1 MQRTRCGTS
10 NRSRTTVRWRDKF
23 MRALAVPW
31 RRSSLMPHI
40 LTPRKCRQRVKCLP
54 TKQIK
59 LAGAQAAAVAVVC
72 ATHFFALQ
80 SDSAT
85 AQTSAPIST
94 TQAPGPAQQPASQV
108 TPLAVSAGVPP
119 TVTAKPLTA
128 PAPLSPTAASALAC
142 TAPAE
147 LAHFE
152 LPLPHTMRRLAES
165 QPLTIVAIGSS
176 STAGAGASSPAAT
189 YPSRLAA
196 ELRAR
201 FPGREITVLNRGVNG
216 EETTNMMAR
225 FSADV
230 LAAHP
235 QLVLWQI
242 GTNSV
247 LRDHPLSP
255 HAVQLHDGIDRLKA
269 AGADV
274 VLIDPQFAPAVLA
287 KSETPGMVEQIALA
301 AKEENVDLFQRF
313 AVMRNWHDVQHLSF
327 DAFVSPDRLH
337 MNDWSYAC
345 IAKLLG
351 IAIAETATRPI
362 AAAAVHPASISA
374 RPDVH

>member
-1 MQRTRCGTS
+1 
-10 NRSRTTVRWRDKF
+10 
-23 MRALAVPW
+23 
-31 RRSSLMPHI
+31 
-40 LTPRKCRQRVKCLP
+40 
-54 TKQIK
+54 
-59 LAGAQAAAVAVVC
+59 VV
-72 ATHFFALQ
+72 
-80 SDSAT
+80 
-85 AQTSAPIST
+85 
-94 TQAPGPAQQPASQV
+94 
-108 TPLAVSAGVPP
+108 
-119 TVTAKPLTA
+119 
-128 PAPLSPTAASALAC
+128 C

-147 LAHFE
+147 LARFE
-152 LPLPHTMRRLAES
+152 RPLLHTMRRLANG

-176 STAGAGASSPAAT
+176 STAGAGASSPDAT
-189 YPSRLAA
+189 YPSRLGV

-201 FPGREITVLNRGVNG
+201 FPGRDITVLNRGVNG

-225 FSADV
+225 FAADV
-230 LAAHP
+230 IAAHP

-255 HAVQLHDGIDRLKA
+255 HSVQLHDGIERLKA

-287 KSETPGMVEQIALA
+287 KSETQGMLEQIALA
-301 AKEENVDLFQRF
+301 AKQEDVDLFQRF
-313 AVMRNWHDVQHLSF
+313 AVMRNWHDAQHLSF

-351 IAIAETATRPI
+351 KAIAEAATRPV
-362 AAAAVHPASISA
+362 AAAAVHPAMISA
-374 RPDVH
+374 QPDDH